1 MRTSWILAV
10 AAGAAL
16 SAAPVELAAQGR
28 GNGNAASKQAQK
40 QEQLRVMER
49 EAERERLRIERE
61 RETQRQMRTSTVR
74 SPVYADSRRVDER
87 DVRRD
92 DRTWGDIYGNTK
104 SNGNGPKFCRSGQG
118 HPVHGREWCRD
129 KGWGLGS
136 DRNVFGDIIFGQPRD
151 RRYDDRTLGR
161 GTLGD
166 ILGSVILGRFESF
179 GRNYGSGA
187 LTGQWVNDYG
197 MRTLQLNVGGLPIA
211 RLVDSN
217 RDGRVD
223 DVVLRR

>member
-1 MRTSWILAV
+1 MRSTWILAV

-28 GNGNAASKQAQK
+28 SGTSQR
-40 QEQLRVMER
+40 QEQIRAVER

-61 RETQRQMRTSTVR
+61 REAQRQARTSTVR
-74 SPVYADSRRVDER
+74 SPVYADSRRIDER
-87 DVRRD
+87 DARRD
-92 DRTWGDIYGNTK
+92 DRTWGDIYGNSKK
-104 SNGNGPKFCRSGQG
+104 SNGNGPAFCRSGQG

-136 DRNVFGDIIFGQPRD
+136 DRDVFGDIIFRQPRD

-179 GRNYGSGA
+179 GRNYGSGP
-187 LTGQWVNDYG
+187 LTGQWVTDYG
-197 MRTLQLNVGGLPIA
+197 MRTLQLNVSGVPIA